1 MKSIINIKRV
11 YEDPSE
17 NDGTRIL
24 VDRLWPRGL
33 SKDKADVDEWAKELA
48 PTAVLRKWFDHKPER
63 WKEFEKEYIAELK
76 KNKTV
81 DGFIEAHK
89 KDKRLTLLYA
99 AKDEE
104 HTHALVLQAFL
115 KIRF

>member
-1 MKSIINIKRV
+1 MKPIINIKRV
-11 YEDPSE
+11 YEDPSK
-17 NDGTRIL
+17 NDGIRIL

-48 PTAVLRKWFDHKPER
+48 PTTALRKWFDHKPER
-63 WKEFEKEYIAELK
+63 WKEFQKEYIAELK

-81 DGFIEAHK
+81 DGFIETHK

-99 AKDEE
+99 TKDEE
-104 HTHALVLQAFL
+104 HTHALVLQQYL
-115 KIRF
+115 EKL